1 MESEKTAFNSSSD
14 LTTQPFYKETP
25 VPRLIL
31 TVMNKNL
38 LTRLKFIP
46 VYNSHPVKEAL
57 QANRTALRLS
67 ALVLI
72 VLRICVWS

>member
-14 LTTQPFYKETP
+14 LTTQPFYKET
-25 VPRLIL
+25 RLIL

>member
-1 MESEKTAFNSSSD
+1 
-14 LTTQPFYKETP
+14 
-25 VPRLIL
+25 
-31 TVMNKNL
+31 MNKNL